1 MSTPPALIAD
11 RYRLAK
17 MLGAGGMGIVWQAWD
32 TRLHRPVALK
42 MLRTQPELSALD
54 RQRATDRAMREARIT
69 AGLHHP
75 HAVTVF
81 DVIEHEGQ
89 PCIVMQLVD
98 STPLSDLLREHGS
111 FTPSETARI
120 GAEVASALAAAH
132 ALKIVHRDVKP
143 GNILIAGDGSALIS
157 DFGISH
163 ALGDATITATGL
175 IHGTPAY
182 LAPEVA
188 RGLPTSFASD
198 VFSLGAT
205 LYATVEGE
213 PPFGTDS
220 NPMALLHRVSRGGY
234 PAPQRAGPLA
244 PLLRKMLA
252 SHPKRRPTMLSVAQT
267 LGALADEPRST
278 RAITEGLVTLGFDAT
293 TVAAA
298 TVVGY
303 ADEETE
309 ADETAAALHDETAV
323 APDDETAVAQDDET
337 AVAPDEDSDA
347 SASPPTIALAPLAKT
362 APPAGEA
369 VAGESAT
376 VALPT
381 AETLPVPP
389 SGRDGVPQETV
400 RPSPAVAQSSPTAET
415 EPLTGAPA
423 GASLAGVAAAA
434 GPAPARPAPHAA
446 VPVSAGSAPARPA
459 PASGDADA
467 QPAPQ
472 QRERRSRAAL
482 IAGVL
487 AAVTVAVIVVVLLFV
502 SRPSNLPQEAE
513 PAQTSPAASPS
524 ATPQPTPSPTPSPAP
539 SEPEDEPESTPAPV
553 TPPATVTP
561 EQRVVDAI
569 TGYYA
574 MMPDGRDS
582 AWPLMTADYQQNH
595 AGGRGGYEA
604 FWSQISDVSFADV
617 AATGPDSGQATVTY
631 YFGDGRVV
639 EEVTAYRLVDE
650 GGTLKIAATEVLSSR
665 TL

>member
-1 MSTPPALIAD
+1 MSTPPALVAD

-42 MLRTQPELSALD
+42 MLRTQPEVSDDD
-54 RQRATDRAMREARIT
+54 RQRATDRALREARIT

-75 HAVTVF
+75 HAVTVY
-81 DVIEHEGQ
+81 DVIEHDGQ
-89 PCIVMQLVD
+89 PCIVMQLVE
-98 STPLSDLLREHGS
+98 STPLSDLLRKHGS
-111 FTPSETARI
+111 LTPLVTARI
-120 GAEVASALAAAH
+120 GSEVASALAAAH

-143 GNILIAGDGSALIS
+143 GNILVSADGSARIS

-163 ALGDATITATGL
+163 ALGDATITATGMV
-175 IHGTPAY
+175 HGTPAY

-252 SHPKRRPTMLSVAQT
+252 IDPKRRPTMRSVEQT

-278 RAITEGLVTLGFDAT
+278 RAVTEGLVTLGFDAAA
-293 TVAAA
+293 VSAA
-298 TVVGY
+298 TVAGY

-309 ADETAAALHDETAV
+309 AAAASDDETPVAPAEETDAAATSPTIPFAYPEPAKPGAHPPAAEAAATAALATAETAAIAATAAERAVPAETV
-323 APDDETAVAQDDET
+323 R
-337 AVAPDEDSDA
+337 SD
-347 SASPPTIALAPLAKT
+347 P
-362 APPAGEA
+362 A
-369 VAGESAT
+369 VAGAT
-376 VALPT
+376 
-381 AETLPVPP
+381 
-389 SGRDGVPQETV
+389 
-400 RPSPAVAQSSPTAET
+400 PTAET
-415 EPLTGAPA
+415 EPEPLTGAPP
-423 GASLAGVAAAA
+423 GGPSAGVASVA
-434 GPAPARPAPHAA
+434 GPIPPRRPLPPGAHG
-446 VPVSAGSAPARPA
+446 AGA
-459 PASGDADA
+459 
-467 QPAPQ
+467 APQ
-472 QRERRSRAAL
+472 QRKGRSRAAL
-482 IAGVL
+482 IAGVV
-487 AAVTVAVIVVVLLFV
+487 AAVAVVVVLVLLLVPRFADTP
-502 SRPSNLPQEAE
+502 RDAG
-513 PAQTSPAASPS
+513 PAQPSPAATQG
-524 ATPQPTPSPTPSPAP
+524 ATPQPTPSPTPSEVPQKNA
-539 SEPEDEPESTPAPV
+539 ESTPAPV
-553 TPPATVTP
+553 TPPAPATP

-569 TGYYA
+569 SGYYA
-574 MMPDGRDS
+574 MMPDGREA
-582 AWPLMTADYQQNH
+582 AWPLMTSDYQQNH

-604 FWSQISDVSFADV
+604 FWSQVSDVSLADV
-617 AATGPDSGQATVTY
+617 QATGPDTGQATVTY
-631 YFGDGRVV
+631 SFADGRVV